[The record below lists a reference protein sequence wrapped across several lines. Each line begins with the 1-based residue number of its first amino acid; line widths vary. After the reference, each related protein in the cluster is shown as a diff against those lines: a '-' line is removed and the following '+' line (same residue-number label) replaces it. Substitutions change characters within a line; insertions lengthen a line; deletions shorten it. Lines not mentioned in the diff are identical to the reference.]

1 MAERTQDQK
10 WSSSN
15 VSSLETFFLFSE
27 SEGRDLDAKFSVEHT
42 GDKTRIFIH
51 SSGGGTGDGQKINP
65 EYATALTLLLS
76 RLQTRSAIVHS
87 IRLASTTV
95 KEKNELERQLSLDG
109 YQYPIRLNG
118 HEDLQ
123 MLQAAIRKASASAFR
138 EPNAKGQGNPAK
150 KLEFELSSPG
160 RQEDFVSYLKYGGRT
175 KAKSNFWIFQANP
188 DTFDINSY
196 LESRLTE
203 SAPIRWVV
211 RQKATSIQVGD
222 HVFIWRSAGKK
233 RGQSGVIASGTI
245 LTEPEVMADDS
256 GGLWS
261 DGESSDELRV
271 VIQLDDVRLSAEE
284 GMLLAQDLSAESSIE
299 QLRIFRMR
307 SETNYM
313 LSSEHGSKL
322 MLLWTREGGQHEH
335 EAFSGGFSEGEK
347 KERIHM
353 RRERNRKLVELA
365 KRQFIVKHGRLFCE
379 ACGFNAHSSYGIDPD
394 KLIEAHHKVAVS
406 ELEAGSYTRV
416 QDLLM
421 LCPNCHRVVHH
432 RRPWLSVDELKA
444 LIRKN

>member
-1 MAERTQDQK
+1 MAERTHDQK
-10 WSSSN
+10 WSLGN
-15 VSSLETFFLFSE
+15 VLLPETFFLFSE
-27 SEGRDLDAKFSVEHT
+27 TEGRDLDAKFSVEHT

-51 SSGGGTGDGQKINP
+51 SSGGGTGDGPKINP
-65 EYATALTLLLS
+65 EYAAALTLLLS
-76 RLQTRSAIVHS
+76 RLQSRSAVVHS

-109 YQYPIRLNG
+109 YQFPIRFNG

-123 MLQAAIRKASASAFR
+123 LLQAAIWKASASAFR
-138 EPNAKGQGNPAK
+138 EPNAKGRGNPAR

-160 RQEDFVSYLKYGGRT
+160 HQEEFVLYLKSGGRSI
-175 KAKSNFWIFQANP
+175 AKSNTWIFQANP

-196 LESRLTE
+196 LESRLAE
-203 SAPIRWVV
+203 RAPIRWVV
-211 RQKATSIQVGD
+211 RQKPTAIQVGD
-222 HVFIWRSAGKK
+222 HVYIWRSAGKK
-233 RGQSGVIASGTI
+233 RGESGVIASGI
-245 LTEPEVMADDS
+245 VLTEPKNMADDS

-261 DGESSDELRV
+261 DGEPSEELRV
-271 VIQLDDVRLSAEE
+271 VIELHDVRLSAEE
-284 GMLLAQDLSAESSIE
+284 GMLLAQDLIVDSTLE

-307 SETNYM
+307 AETNYM
-313 LSSEHGSKL
+313 LSAEHGSKL
-322 MLLWTREGGQHEH
+322 MLLWSRDGGQLEQ

-365 KRQFIVKHGRLFCE
+365 KSQFIGKHGRLFCE
-379 ACGFNAHSSYGIDPD
+379 ACGFNAHLSYGIDPD

-416 QDLLM
+416 EDLLM